1 MLCIF
6 CALRLVLRV
15 GVFKSDGS
23 DGRGGGWFCDKH
35 CNNLC
40 IEYKIVDT
48 KEWNGLIYA
57 HKDKQ
62 AG

>member
-1 MLCIF
+1 MFSKAMWVVARC
-6 CALRLVLRV
+6 
-15 GVFKSDGS
+15 DGS
-23 DGRGGGWFCDKH
+23 DGRGCGWFCDKH